1 MRSDLEY
8 LLYWKGNLGTD
19 IIQCASG
26 DKSWHPHSK
35 IHAISYY
42 HCFLPRNTSESSIL
56 THNQFYR
63 IQETAYGENQTETM
77 NVKQPGL
84 GSVTISPALLFWW

>member
-8 LLYWKGNLGTD
+8 LFYWKGNVGTD

-26 DKSWHPHSK
+26 DKSWHPRSK
-35 IHAISYY
+35 IHAITYY
-42 HCFLPRNTSESSIL
+42 HCFLPCNTRESSIL
-56 THNQFYR
+56 THNQVCR
-63 IQETAYGENQTETM
+63 IQETAYAENQTETM